1 VRSFFASIGSR
12 AGHGAGSRREGRHA
26 AEIHL
31 LALGQRVA
39 DAQRA
44 VVGDA
49 DDVAGPG
56 LLGHLAFLGEEEQRR
71 VDRHLLAGP
80 DLAQPHAL
88 GQPPAAQ
95 PHEGDAVAVVGVH
108 VGLDL
113 EHEAGTAVPRP
124 ARSRGSAARARR
136 RA

>member
-1 VRSFFASIGSR
+1 MAQDL
-12 AGHGAGSRREGRHA
+12 RREGRHA
-26 AEIHL
+26 AEVHL

-71 VDRHLLAGP
+71 VDRHLLAGA

-88 GQPPAAQ
+88 GQPPLHSRTKA
-95 PHEGDAVAVVGVH
+95 
-108 VGLDL
+108 
-113 EHEAGTAVPRP
+113 T
-124 ARSRGSAARARR
+124 RSRWFGSMLAWTLNTKPVRPCLVRLDRAGVGG
-136 RA
+136 RAPGGGA